1 MCLPTAV
8 ATIIL
13 ICMQDFFCKIYH
25 QFFLSIGSYIIKPD
39 IINLHFSSLPTWNSE
54 IVDFSLFSYHMF
66 LLGQAP
72 PYEVNSEICVLA

>member
-13 ICMQDFFCKIYH
+13 ICMQDFFCKISSVFSLH
-25 QFFLSIGSYIIKPD
+25 RYIVNPD
-39 IINLHFSSLPTWNSE
+39 KINLHFSSPPAWSYE
-54 IVDFSLFSYHMF
+54 IVDFSLFSYHVF